1 MASLYPAKQTI
12 QLYLVPTHCQL
23 VTKQFIIK
31 PVNVLP
37 SATTDVTQLNKIF
50 KVEDDHV
57 VLQNDDHLDD
67 KPKRLSLKVSSNAIL
82 AEINKTKAQLDSSN
96 SIHDFQIEG
105 KKYLNS
111 NTQFICFRSL
121 WTFVNNW
128 NHIGICLS
136 IACIN
141 FHFDIL

>member
-1 MASLYPAKQTI
+1 MAMVTYQVISLASLYPAKQTV

-82 AEINKTKAQLDSSN
+82 AEINKTKAKLDSSN
-96 SIHDFQIEG
+96 SIHDFHIEG
-105 KKYLNS
+105 
-111 NTQFICFRSL
+111 I
-121 WTFVNNW
+121 
-128 NHIGICLS
+128 
-136 IACIN
+136 
-141 FHFDIL
+141 